1 MHTQPKPVAIDPVYL
16 SPRTEFVVMPL
27 EVDLEIQDA
36 RLALDALA
44 WIFQDGADMNVALNN
59 AGSGTRLLQVPQ
71 ESMAAL
77 MRTLSEKL
85 KPAHDLPCLQKMR
98 NVRPDLFKAK

>member
-1 MHTQPKPVAIDPVYL
+1 MHAQPKPEPIDPAYL

-27 EVDLEIQDA
+27 EVDMEIQDT

-44 WIFQDGADMNVALNN
+44 WIFQDSADMNVALSK
-59 AGSGTRLLQVPQ
+59 AGSCTRLLQVPQ

-98 NVRPDLFKAK
+98 DVRPDLFKAK